1 MWAQK
6 LIAYDHLE
14 GDPGLDGGRNGP
26 QFTEIL
32 NMICNCVDNSSSDRY
47 VILPIG
53 NSLPR
58 MFLILL
64 VYSYLTMCSTILQV
78 LKVLLTAVSSTKFRG
93 TLLVVERVS
102 VFCCNFLLNWV
113 CYVLSMCR
121 LYASSL
127 VPLSMMHL
135 EMWHKKFRAQM
146 VFL

>member
-1 MWAQK
+1 
-6 LIAYDHLE
+6 
-14 GDPGLDGGRNGP
+14 
-26 QFTEIL
+26 
-32 NMICNCVDNSSSDRY
+32 MICNCVDNSSSDRY

-102 VFCCNFLLNWV
+102 VFCCNFLLN
-113 CYVLSMCR
+113 
-121 LYASSL
+121 
-127 VPLSMMHL
+127 
-135 EMWHKKFRAQM
+135 
-146 VFL
+146 